1 MSRIKW
7 RRCRGLNHELNH
19 LWINSS
25 KPNDGEATSDKLKQ
39 GFWNFTGLNFK
50 WKHEHKQRDSHF
62 ARQGKVP
69 CQNAIFAR
77 WIYSWCENMALRIM
91 SNSHCEIPLNPLFL
105 HARTTDFPNIFSLIF
120 SHVNSFCNLVFSRHK
135 ALSCN
140 FSIYRGAQHLQKR
153 GGDEKWDDW
162 GSILCTLT

>member
-1 MSRIKW
+1 MNQFKHAKW
-7 RRCRGLNHELNH
+7 WRSYL
-19 LWINSS
+19 
-25 KPNDGEATSDKLKQ
+25 DKLKQ
-39 GFWNFTGLNFK
+39 GFWKFTGLNFK

-77 WIYSWCENMALRIM
+77 WKCTLPNLARWIYSWCENMALRIM
-91 SNSHCEIPLNPLFL
+91 SNSPCENFAMCLLHCEIPLNPLFL

-140 FSIYRGAQHLQKR
+140 FAIYRGAQHLQQR
-153 GGDEKWDDW
+153 RGDEKGGCFGDRS
-162 GSILCTLT
+162 SIH